1 MDSDKDSREYS
12 AIVSKVATKGH
23 FNMCG
28 SGKPYYEEIL
38 NVLPYMPSPDDPSRT
53 ISYNELEALKKT
65 KIKAP
70 KGILGKHLDEIK
82 LIAAGKKNNTTLC
95 DDNELKDKSYNE
107 RMKVFV
113 LANKSGRLATV
124 KEELE
129 AKQKKLG
136 AVHNLVSGKI
146 ASRFMKMMDKISE
159 REDDGQWADSDD
171 DLADEET
178 QGHYF

>member
-1 MDSDKDSREYS
+1 MTKGT
-12 AIVSKVATKGH
+12 TKGH
-23 FNMCG
+23 FDKCG

-38 NVLPYMPSPDDPSRT
+38 IVLPYMPSPDDPSKT
-53 ISYNELEALKKT
+53 VTYEELETLKKT
-65 KIKAP
+65 KIRAP

-95 DDNELKDKSYNE
+95 DDDELKDKSYNE

-113 LANKSGRLATV
+113 KADKSGRLAKV

-136 AVHNLVSGKI
+136 AVHNLVSGAI
-146 ASRFMKMMDKISE
+146 APRFMKMMKKISE